1 MKGTPNMKSFMI
13 LVTVAIFG
21 QIVAFIIAAHFS
33 DLFSEDTETLVP
45 EQTVGPLAPSSR
57 LNISSIPN
65 VYGSANRIHYEKI

>member
-33 DLFSEDTETLVP
+33 DLFSEDPETLVP
-45 EQTVGPLAPSSR
+45 EQTVGPLAPSST

-65 VYGSANRIHYEKI
+65 VYGSANRFHYEKI